1 MVLKLVNE
9 IRKDLPRCGT
19 DKLHFMLRNTFASHD
34 IKMGRDLLY
43 ELLGEHGM
51 LIRYRRRKPYT
62 TNSYHRYKKYPNLI
76 RDLIITS
83 AGQLWVSDITYLQL
97 TTGFCYLSIITDA
110 YSHKIVGYKL
120 HRTLERQGPIDALL
134 MADKD
139 TKMNKNIIHHS
150 DRGVQYCCD
159 DYVTMIEKMEIKL
172 SMTENGDP
180 YENPVAERING
191 ILKDEFYL
199 HKTFESFTSAT
210 QEVEQAVYKYNYI
223 RPHDSC
229 NRLTPMEAHEQT
241 GVLHK
246 FWKKKVYPKK
256 NVPIIVDEV
265 TNVTPA

>member
-19 DKLHFMLRNTFASHD
+19 DKLHFMLRNTFALHD

-139 TKMNKNIIHHS
+139 T
-150 DRGVQYCCD
+150 
-159 DYVTMIEKMEIKL
+159 
-172 SMTENGDP
+172 
-180 YENPVAERING
+180 NPHCR
-191 ILKDEFYL
+191 
-199 HKTFESFTSAT
+199 SFS
-210 QEVEQAVYKYNYI
+210 
-223 RPHDSC
+223 
-229 NRLTPMEAHEQT
+229 
-241 GVLHK
+241 
-246 FWKKKVYPKK
+246 
-256 NVPIIVDEV
+256 PIC
-265 TNVTPA
+265 